1 MEGGPG
7 GGAVP
12 ARQLHLEQTQ
22 WDGKDEWLG
31 SKEGGQ
37 GTQIIRDTLASIKN
51 VLNLPTDPTAPCPT
65 M

>member
-1 MEGGPG
+1 MSVEGGPG

-31 SKEGGQ
+31 SKEGGLRSYEIHWQ
-37 GTQIIRDTLASIKN
+37 ALKTF
-51 VLNLPTDPTAPCPT
+51 
-65 M
+65 